1 MRRTHVKGD
10 LTVARG
16 SSGIVAGLTAAAVAA
31 VCFLAY
37 QASANAPD
45 SVAAPSAEASGP
57 TSAAPTPKPQ
67 PSRKP
72 FAVPAD
78 SGTGARVVY
87 ALKDRRVWIVDDKEK
102 ALRTFAVMP
111 SSVSP
116 PPGVY
121 GVTSRSG
128 SIKGSDGVPIEHVVR
143 FANVDDVSV
152 GFSAAQDD
160 SMQSP
165 DPTMKTGGVRMKRA
179 DGDVLWTF
187 ATVGVKVVVVP

>member
-1 MRRTHVKGD
+1 MWPTHVKGD

-45 SVAAPSAEASGP
+45 SVDASSAGAAGPSASP
-57 TSAAPTPKPQ
+57 SPKPTPTEQ
-67 PSRKP
+67 PL
-72 FAVPAD
+72 AVPAG
-78 SGTGARVVY
+78 SGAGARVVY
-87 ALKDRRVWIVDDKEK
+87 ALEDRRVWIVDDQEK
-102 ALRTFAVMP
+102 ALRTFSVMP
-111 SSVSP
+111 SAVSP
-116 PPGVY
+116 PPGAY
-121 GVTSRSG
+121 QVTSRSG

-160 SMQSP
+160 SMPSP

-179 DGDVLWTF
+179 DGNVLWTF